1 MIVAVS
7 SQYIARPYIIE
18 RVRHRRSPTGER
30 YRVSVRGEM
39 RQREAVSLGEALLL
53 AKAIQEGR
61 T

>member
-1 MIVAVS
+1 MAVS
-7 SQYIARPYIIE
+7 SQYTARPYVIE

-30 YRVSVRGEM
+30 FRVSVAGEH
-39 RQREAVSLGEALLL
+39 RLREAVSLGEALLL